1 MRPVFVRHVRSLVRP
16 ASAFHLASYIILVR
30 SLVRRGG
37 QERGLNH
44 AAEIVGGGVDVIDVG
59 FGWSSFCFLMDVE
72 KGGGGSSRGQSR
84 FL

>member
-1 MRPVFVRHVRSLVRP
+1 MGVFTRYPRSNS
-16 ASAFHLASYIILVR
+16 SADRL
-30 SLVRRGG
+30 RRLNIYDNK
-37 QERGLNH
+37 GLNH